1 MPIFSISQ
9 LHIPTTSLQ
18 AQSPKWYTD
27 TSDAL
32 HRLHNSTC
40 ISWPHAP
47 HVPTAACSQPAQDDS
62 CEIQQCD
69 RIKGA
74 PSLQTQ
80 SSLYVKAGTYLAL
93 KPAVAP
99 ETINSAVPLRC
110 ETRWA
115 SRATPSTRTE
125 CCPVTGT
132 RHDEPRLALQRS
144 ARGGRELP
152 LLRRGWSRDQAAV
165 PCTVRGTRGVRLLQ
179 PRSLP
184 VRGLRNCWQPP
195 SLKTEE
201 SCPSYFKNKEV
212 LCCVAILSLLR
223 NQYETFKTSS
233 PSLNNHYL

>member
-9 LHIPTTSLQ
+9 LHIPITSLQ

-27 TSDAL
+27 TSDAW

-74 PSLQTQ
+74 LSLQTQ

-115 SRATPSTRTE
+115 SRATPAPE
-125 CCPVTGT
+125 
-132 RHDEPRLALQRS
+132 RS
-144 ARGGRELP
+144 AAPWQERATTNLASRSNGRRAAGGNCPSWGAAGAATR
-152 LLRRGWSRDQAAV
+152 LRSRVRCEARAGSDFCSRDHCLWEASETAGSHPAVSPEQA
-165 PCTVRGTRGVRLLQ
+165 RGAFESSG
-179 PRSLP
+179 RSLMQ
-184 VRGLRNCWQPP
+184 VTVVWT
-195 SLKTEE
+195 S
-201 SCPSYFKNKEV
+201 
-212 LCCVAILSLLR
+212 SLLLSK
-223 NQYETFKTSS
+223 QA
-233 PSLNNHYL
+233 